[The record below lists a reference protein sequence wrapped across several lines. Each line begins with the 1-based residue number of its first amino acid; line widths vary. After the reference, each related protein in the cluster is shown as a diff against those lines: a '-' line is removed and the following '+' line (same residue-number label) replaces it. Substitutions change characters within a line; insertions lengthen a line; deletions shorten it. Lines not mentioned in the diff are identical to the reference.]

1 MLCVILMFSEALKND
16 CTIIHILSQLKDF
29 KISSTIEKILYLIV
43 QNEFVV
49 TQTFDNNDIP
59 GFSDSIRFSTKK
71 NTTINYEQYIK
82 SAAITLR
89 FLTMFVGQL
98 QKSEFLLRLFQCLV
112 HSVHNKRE
120 ICLLF

>member
-1 MLCVILMFSEALKND
+1 MLCVILMFCEALKND

-29 KISSTIEKILYLIV
+29 KISSTIVLYLIV

-49 TQTFDNNDIP
+49 THTFDNDIP

-98 QKSEFLLRLFQCLV
+98 QKSEYLSRLFQCLV